1 VRGIR
6 CPRQDT
12 APLKPNPHSFVHM
25 GADMAS
31 SPDIPST
38 GNTPER
44 SGSDTPSEAQNAAG
58 SGAGGTRRGRVRAR
72 RAALLA
78 VPATL
83 AAAGL
88 AVLTAQGVLGVQ
100 FAISGMPFTVSA
112 ESLDGFGFE
121 QFGAL
126 DNMAE
131 GSPNAGD
138 TGGQVLV
145 VTSAIKKATLT
156 KLCQSV
162 DLGGTFLK
170 ITAGRDPEN
179 PVTATDLTTDST
191 ELTGNAKFNDIEI
204 GNDASTLTKAGVKGP
219 IGVFSQQADRVHIN
233 DLHQE
238 NYATTAAV
246 FKLPGLKL
254 SFSNEGCP

>member
-1 VRGIR
+1 
-6 CPRQDT
+6 
-12 APLKPNPHSFVHM
+12 
-25 GADMAS
+25 MAS
-31 SPDIPST
+31 SPDIPSA
-38 GNTPER
+38 GNTPEH
-44 SGSDTPSEAQNAAG
+44 SGSATPSEAADTAG
-58 SGAGGTRRGRVRAR
+58 TSAGGTRRGRVRAR
-72 RAALLA
+72 RAAMMA

-100 FAISGMPFTVSA
+100 FAISGMPFTVTA
-112 ESLDGFGFE
+112 QDLDGTGFE

-145 VTSAIKKATLT
+145 VTSAIKEATLT

-162 DLGGTFLK
+162 DLGGTNLL
-170 ITAGRDPEN
+170 ITAGN
-179 PVTATDLTTDST
+179 GKKKVTATDLTTDST
-191 ELTGNAKFNDIEI
+191 VLSGDAEFNKIEI
-204 GNDASTLTKAGVKGP
+204 GNDASTLDKAGVKGP
-219 IGVFSQQADRVHIN
+219 IGVFSQQADHVHIA
-233 DLHQE
+233 DLRQV

-246 FKLPGLKL
+246 FRLPGLKL
-254 SFSNEGCP
+254 RFSDSGC